1 MSSSGD
7 PAPANPGPVVLI
19 GGSGDVGSRLVALLL
34 DHAGTD
40 IRVVSR
46 RGQAPDDRVTPLKLD
61 ITAADAAAGLPEGAT
76 VVNLTEATPPSI
88 AAHVV
93 RTGGLFLET
102 SASPEYVSAIEQAMA
117 QAGGPGTGVVC
128 VGAAP
133 GLSTLL
139 AADAARTEGC
149 ETLDIGIELGMGR
162 HYGVAATEWS
172 IGALGAPYRAADGN
186 SATVQPGELSQSFAF
201 GQGDRARFAFGIGF
215 AHQGIASS
223 PDARAPVRAHTFLAF
238 DPPVATRLVWL
249 LLRLGLGP
257 VLARNKR
264 GLARNLMRL
273 PSMGRTNS
281 RIAVEARGGDGN
293 VLASRHCAAGD
304 QAEITAAMILATLC
318 AVHEAAT
325 PPRGATTIVDHLTL
339 PDAIESLRHF
349 LPGMEIETWS
359 GGPRRPAGA
368 KAGKIT
374 AHHPL
379 NY

>member
-7 PAPANPGPVVLI
+7 QARTNPGPVVLI
-19 GGSGDVGSRLVALLL
+19 GGSGDVGRRLVALLP
-34 DHAGTD
+34 DEAGAD

-61 ITAADAAAGLPEGAT
+61 ITAADAAAWLPEGAT

-133 GLSTLL
+133 GISTLL
-139 AADAARTEGC
+139 AADVAKADGC
-149 ETLDIGIELGMGR
+149 ATVDIGIELGMGR

-172 IGALGAPYRAADGN
+172 IGALGAPYRVSDAD
-186 SATVQPGELSQSFAF
+186 STAIQPGELVQSFAF
-201 GQGDRARFAFGIGF
+201 ERTGRARFAFGIGF
-215 AHQGIASS
+215 ARQGIAPP
-223 PDARAPVRAHTFLAF
+223 PDARAPVSVRAFLAF

-257 VLARNKR
+257 ALARNKR

-281 RIAVEARGGDGN
+281 RIVAEARGADGG
-293 VLASRHCAAGD
+293 VLASRHFAAGD
-304 QAEITAAMILATLC
+304 QAEVTAAMILATIR
-318 AVHEAAT
+318 AIYQAAT
-325 PPRGATTIVDHLTL
+325 PPHGATTIADHLTL
-339 PDAIESLRHF
+339 SGAIESLRHI
-349 LPGMEIETWS
+349 LPGMAVETWS
-359 GGPRRPAGA
+359 GATQRPSGAPAGKVA
-368 KAGKIT
+368 